1 MSEPPPGPRAPAV
14 PAGSPVGPASPAA
27 SPAELDAR
35 AASPAALAAALAT
48 RGYIVD
54 DALAMTAFLAL
65 RMQRPLFLEGAPGVG
80 KTLLASVLAEV
91 FETRLIRLSC
101 YEGLDLAQAAYEW
114 NYPRQLLALQA
125 HQRRLEAGGAGGAAA
140 GDAADAAAEL
150 GGLYR
155 DAFLM
160 RRPLLQAI
168 DAAAER
174 APVLLIDEI
183 DRADEEFESFLLEL
197 LGEFQITIPELGT
210 LRARHRPIVVLTS
223 NRTRDVHDALKR
235 RCLYHWIDYPA
246 FATELEIVRRKV
258 PALAEQLRRR
268 MVAFV
273 QRLRREDLSKLPGVA
288 ETVDWAEAIAHIAAL
303 GEPGDPAGSG
313 GALDPATVDATL
325 GLLLKYHD
333 DIERVRGA
341 LAAQLLAESA

>member
-1 MSEPPPGPRAPAV
+1 VIG
-14 PAGSPVGPASPAA
+14 AGI
-27 SPAELDAR
+27 AR
-35 AASPAALAAALAT
+35 TASPAALAAELAAH
-48 RGYIVD
+48 GYIVD
-54 DALAMTAFLAL
+54 DALAMTVYLAI

-80 KTLLASVLAEV
+80 KTLLATVLAQV
-91 FETRLIRLSC
+91 FDTRLIRLSC

-114 NYPRQLLALQA
+114 NTPRQLRAPQA
-125 HQRRLEAGGAGGAAA
+125 HASAASA
-140 GDAADAAAEL
+140 PSTSASDDAEL
-150 GGLYR
+150 SSLYR
-155 DAFLM
+155 EAFLM

-168 DAAAER
+168 DAAADR
-174 APVLLIDEI
+174 APVLLLDEI

-246 FATELEIVRRKV
+246 FATEVEIVRRKV

-268 MVAFV
+268 VVAFV

-288 ETVDWAEAIAHIAAL
+288 ETVDWAEAISYIAD
-303 GEPGDPAGSG
+303 GT
-313 GALDPATVDATL
+313 GALDAATVDATL

-333 DIERVRGA
+333 DIERVRGSRVA
-341 LAAQLLAESA
+341 ELLAESA

>member
-1 MSEPPPGPRAPAV
+1 LLSRQ
-14 PAGSPVGPASPAA
+14 
-27 SPAELDAR
+27 
-35 AASPAALAAALAT
+35 ALADQLAA

-54 DALAMTAFLAL
+54 DALAMSVFLAL

-80 KTLLASVLAEV
+80 KTLLASMLAQL
-91 FETRLIRLSC
+91 FETRLIRLQC

-125 HQRRLEAGGAGGAAA
+125 QRRPEAGGPADQAGPAAT
-140 GDAADAAAEL
+140 DD
-150 GGLYR
+150 LYR
-155 DAFLM
+155 EAFLLK
-160 RRPLLQAI
+160 RPLLQAI

-197 LGEFQITIPELGT
+197 LGDFQITIPELGT
-210 LRARHRPIVVLTS
+210 LTARHRPIVVLTS

-235 RCLYHWIDYPA
+235 RCLYHWIDYPTL
-246 FATELEIVRRKV
+246 ATELEIVRRKV
-258 PALAEQLRRR
+258 PALAEHLRRR
-268 MVAFV
+268 VVAFV

-288 ETVDWAEAIAHIAAL
+288 ETVDWAEAISHV
-303 GEPGDPAGSG
+303 G
-313 GALDPATVDATL
+313 GATLDPPTVDATL

-333 DIERVRGA
+333 DIERVRGP
-341 LAAQLLAESA
+341 LARQLLAESA

>member
-1 MSEPPPGPRAPAV
+1 MTER
-14 PAGSPVGPASPAA
+14 PAGS
-27 SPAELDAR
+27 R
-35 AASPAALAAALAT
+35 AASPAPGPSLAPSSGPPALAAALAA

-80 KTLLASVLAEV
+80 KTLLATVLAEV

-125 HQRRLEAGGAGGAAA
+125 HQRQPAPAPAGT
-140 GDAADAAAEL
+140 DADSEL
-150 GGLYR
+150 GDLYR

-258 PALAEQLRRR
+258 PGLAEQLRRR
-268 MVAFV
+268 VVAFV

-288 ETVDWAEAIAHIAAL
+288 ETVDWAEAISYVTEA
-303 GEPGDPAGSG
+303 G
-313 GALDPATVDATL
+313 GALEPATVDATL

-333 DIERVRGA
+333 DIERIRGA
-341 LAAQLLAESA
+341 VAAELLGEAP